1 MISKSGNLYK
11 LTKLTKL
18 PNLHADIELLPIVGV
33 RHHLWS
39 RDQRD
44 SVHDD
49 LALSDGDRADVV
61 EVDI

>member
-1 MISKSGNLYK
+1 MISKSGNLF
-11 LTKLTKL
+11 KLTKL
-18 PNLHADIELLPIVGV
+18 PNLHAGIELLRLAGA
-33 RHHLWS
+33 RRHLWS